1 MNKHRRIIWDVDQ
14 IVYANSLCLL
24 KAHHPR
30 ALPTVL
36 YAPKVSCTNGEP
48 LTSLACIIRIHKIS
62 KQGTRHAQNVEEIRE
77 KIKSIHNPSYSGLRE
92 TTCLLKFRQL
102 GKEVIRDWP
111 VASLV
116 LLGRTLWPICRP
128 HRRATCAGD
137 LSNFSATIFK
147 MGFLRTSLLRDVV
160 PGEPSGEYPWNQK
173 NSSWLSSAGTT

>member
-1 MNKHRRIIWDVDQ
+1 MGCRP
-14 IVYANSLCLL
+14 NSLCKLSVS
-24 KAHHPR
+24 AQSSPSQSSS
-30 ALPTVL
+30 TVL

-92 TTCLLKFRQL
+92 TTCPLKFRQL

-137 LSNFSATIFK
+137 LPNFSATIFK
-147 MGFLRTSLLRDVV
+147 MGFLWISLLRDVV
-160 PGEPSGEYPWNQK
+160 PGEPNGEYP
-173 NSSWLSSAGTT
+173 